1 MSARRGSRPR
11 LHVLGGGTWQVPT
24 IRLARTM
31 GFEVLVTDL
40 YARRPGY
47 ACADHHEIADI
58 ADAEATLD
66 VARNYAVDG
75 IVCDT
80 TDVGVPTM
88 AHVAEA
94 LGLSGLPVEVALRFT
109 RKDLMREATNRV
121 VPRPVVYGTAR
132 DRRTARETAARVGYP
147 VMVKPVDG
155 QSSRGVTLVRSE
167 ESLDAAYDDAS
178 SRSRS
183 GLVIVEEVL
192 HGTEVTV
199 EGIMVDGEYRMTAL
213 SDKTHFVDRPAVARR
228 ITYPA
233 DLSAAFTHEIERI
246 NESVVRA
253 LGMRDF
259 GVTHAEYFVNG
270 SEIALVEIAARG
282 GGSRIHSDI
291 VPAMSGLDVPRTYLS
306 RVIGRPKVYRHRPRH
321 GAATLE
327 FLDLPAG
334 RVEAIR
340 GLRAARAI
348 EGVHEIMLEFREG
361 EEISRATDDR
371 TRPGLMVLFGRD
383 RRHLSEISDAVHA
396 TLAIE
401 MAAHV

>member
-1 MSARRGSRPR
+1 
-11 LHVLGGGTWQVPT
+11 
-24 IRLARTM
+24 M

-40 YARRPGY
+40 YPERPGY
-47 ACADHHEIADI
+47 AFADHHEVVDI
-58 ADAEATLD
+58 SDAEATLE
-66 VARNYAVDG
+66 VARRYAIDG

-88 AHVAEA
+88 AQVAEA
-94 LGLSGLPVEVALRFT
+94 LGLPGLPVEVALRFT

-121 VPRPVVYGTAR
+121 VPRPVSYETAR
-132 DRRTARETAARVGYP
+132 DRCAARRAAARVGYP

-167 ESLDAAYDDAS
+167 ESLDAAYDEAS
-178 SRSRS
+178 ARSRA
-183 GLVIVEEVL
+183 GVVIVEEVL
-192 HGTEVTV
+192 DGTEVTV
-199 EGIMVDGEYRMTAL
+199 EGVMIDGEYRTTGL
-213 SDKTHFVDRPAVARR
+213 SDKTHFVDRPAVAHR

-233 DLSAAFTHEIERI
+233 DSSGSVGREIRRI
-246 NESVVRA
+246 NEAVVRA

-259 GVTHAEYFVNG
+259 GITHAEYFVNG
-270 SEIALVEIAARG
+270 DEIALVEVAARG

-291 VPAMSGLDVPRTYLS
+291 VPALSGLDVPRTYLS
-306 RVIGRPKVYRHRPRH
+306 HVVGRPRVYPHRPRY

-348 EGVHEIMLEFREG
+348 EGVHEILLEFREG
-361 EEISRATDDR
+361 EEIARATDDR

-383 RRHLSEISDAVHA
+383 RHHLDEISGAVHA